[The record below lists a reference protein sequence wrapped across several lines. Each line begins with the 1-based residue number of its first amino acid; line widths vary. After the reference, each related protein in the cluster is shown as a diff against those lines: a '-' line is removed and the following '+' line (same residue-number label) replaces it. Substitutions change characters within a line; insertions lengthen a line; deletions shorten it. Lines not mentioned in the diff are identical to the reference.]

1 MKLKATTT
9 PVVRNAL
16 TPLPLWR
23 RVLFTVSAV
32 ALVGS
37 AVALQP
43 VAHAGTATTPT
54 PTPRPQFQL
63 LATIPLKAN
72 TFGTVTLNRALN
84 KIYTGGHPPVDQHI
98 EVIDGVTFAKAEVG
112 IGDGPSVDNKTQRYW
127 AASFDESSV
136 IVRDGTTNGIIA
148 TVPIPGGLCPRQTN
162 YDFFNNRVWTTAK
175 CSDGNDPIFAI
186 DATSFEIIAG
196 TPISSGGDIQGIVS
210 NGANGRIYFADQEGG
225 SLISKRIDPTTFAV
239 TLNAFGIV
247 KAINALTNTLYAVP
261 FASNDLQI
269 IDGTPDPEIIV
280 KTVRLPYSP
289 NGLGVNTAFN
299 YLYISNA
306 NAQSIEVRNGSTGAL
321 ITTFSLAATGD
332 LKPENMAVDSSRSRI
347 YAIQNFRNSPSKLL
361 VIEDLIATFGPD
373 SILSH

>member
-54 PTPRPQFQL
+54 PTPPRQFQL
-63 LATIPLKAN
+63 LTTVPLE
-72 TFGTVTLNRALN
+72 TFLGTVTLNRALN
-84 KIYTGGHPPVDQHI
+84 KIYAAGHAPDEQEI
-98 EVIDGVTFAKAEVG
+98 EVIDGVTFAKTEVG
-112 IGDGPSVDNKTQRYW
+112 IGLGPSVDNKTNRYW
-127 AASFDESSV
+127 AASYNESSV

-148 TVPIPGGLCPRQTN
+148 KVPIPGGQCPIHTN
-162 YDFFNNRVWTTAK
+162 YDFFNNRVWTGAR
-175 CSDGNDPIFAI
+175 CNDGNDPIFAI
-186 DATSFEIIAG
+186 DAESFEIIAG
-196 TPISSGGDIQGIVS
+196 TPIDSGGIIRGIIS
-210 NGANGRIYFADQEGG
+210 NGANGRIYFADQEGD
-225 SLISKRIDPTTFAV
+225 SIISKRIDPTTFAV
-239 TLNAFGIV
+239 TVNAFGSV

-261 FASNDLQI
+261 FGSNDLQI
-269 IDGTPDPEIIV
+269 IDGRPDPEIILR
-280 KTVRLPYSP
+280 TVELPYP
-289 NGLGVNTAFN
+289 PAGLGVNTAFN
-299 YLYISNA
+299 YLYVSNRDG
-306 NAQSIEVRNGSTGAL
+306 QSIEVRNSSTGAL
-321 ITTFSLAATGD
+321 ITTFSFAGTD

-347 YAIQNFRNSPSKLL
+347 YAIQNSPSTLL

>member
-112 IGDGPSVDNKTQRYW
+112 IGDGASVDNKTQRYW

-148 TVPIPGGLCPRQTN
+148 TVPIPGGFCPIHTN
-162 YDFFNNRVWTTAK
+162 YDFFNNRVWTGAR

-196 TPISSGGDIQGIVS
+196 TPVSSGGEIRGIIS
-210 NGANGRIYFADQEGG
+210 NGANGRVYFADREGQ

-261 FASNDLQI
+261 FASKDLQI
-269 IDGTPDPEIIV
+269 VDGRPDPEIIV
-280 KTVRLPYSP
+280 KTVRLGYSP

-299 YLYISNA
+299 YLYLSNS
-306 NAQSIEVRNGSTGAL
+306 NTQSIEVRNGSTGDL
-321 ITTFSLAATGD
+321 ITTFSFAGTE

-347 YAIQNFRNSPSKLL
+347 YAIQNFQNSPSKLL